1 MKKGS
6 VEFAVGIFVII
17 GIICVGYLTVKL
29 GKMEWIGDDHY
40 PIQARFMDISGLKK
54 GSQVELAGVQIGTVD
69 NIRLDQD
76 RMMAVVTMKIEKDLE
91 LSEDSIASVKT
102 SGIIGDKYVKISP
115 GGSPDML
122 KPGDIIIETES
133 ALDLEEMVSKYVF
146 GDI

>member
-17 GIICVGYLTVKL
+17 GIICVGYLTIKL
-29 GKMEWIGDDHY
+29 GKMEWIGQDY
-40 PIQARFMDISGLKK
+40 YSIRARFMDSSGLKK

-69 NIRLDQD
+69 DIRLDQE
-76 RMMAVVTMKIEKDLE
+76 RMMAVVTMKIEKDLK
-91 LSEDSIASVKT
+91 LSEDSIASIKT

-115 GGSPDML
+115 GGSEEML
-122 KPGDIIIETES
+122 EPGDMIIETES

-146 GDI
+146 GDV